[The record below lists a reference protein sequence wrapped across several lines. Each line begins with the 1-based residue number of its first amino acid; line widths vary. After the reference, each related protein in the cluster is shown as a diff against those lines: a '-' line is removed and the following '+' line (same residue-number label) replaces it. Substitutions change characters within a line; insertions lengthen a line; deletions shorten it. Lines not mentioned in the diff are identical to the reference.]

1 LLIGYAWTFFYALL
15 EEIEPGSF
23 TALTETAGNDY
34 VARIMQLRYFS
45 YISLTTVGYGDILP
59 RSPLARTTAV
69 LEAVTGQIISLS

>member
-1 LLIGYAWTFFYALL
+1 
-15 EEIEPGSF
+15 
-23 TALTETAGNDY
+23 
-34 VARIMQLRYFS
+34 MQLRYFS